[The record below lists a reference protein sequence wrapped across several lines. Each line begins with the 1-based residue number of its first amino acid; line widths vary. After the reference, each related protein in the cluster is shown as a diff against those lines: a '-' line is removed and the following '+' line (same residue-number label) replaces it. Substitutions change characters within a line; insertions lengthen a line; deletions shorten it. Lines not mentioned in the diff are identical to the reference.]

1 MLHATLC
8 CNATGACNMK
18 RTVYFSVTPYDSRNY
33 EVCLILK
40 QRTLETFSIEMSTKL
55 LDLLAHM
62 SSQED

>member
-1 MLHATLC
+1 
-8 CNATGACNMK
+8 MK